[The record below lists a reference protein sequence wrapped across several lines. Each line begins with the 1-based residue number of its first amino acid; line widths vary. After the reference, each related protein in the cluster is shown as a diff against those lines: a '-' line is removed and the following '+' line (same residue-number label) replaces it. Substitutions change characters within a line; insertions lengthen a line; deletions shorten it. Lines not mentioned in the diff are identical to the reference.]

1 MLCKRRWGESAPTRP
16 SSLHQPFA
24 FIMQSNSFITSDRR
38 WSDLLQP
45 ASDAVAILVSLTIV
59 KYAARGWI
67 EDAAIVMGLLA
78 AIIFLL
84 ASRVTGLG
92 RTQDRGSADNE
103 MVTIVVTWT
112 LSVLVLTAI
121 GFATRYDV
129 MFARSV
135 MLSWVLL
142 APAMIGL
149 GRMVM
154 RIVQQTLIRRGIGI
168 RRVAIAG
175 LNDLGRQTARNIE
188 HDSGLGLKLIGFFDD
203 RDEKRQ
209 CDDDRLQADDSLSGS
224 LSDLVK
230 KCRASEVDTVLI
242 TLPMR
247 AEERIKYVLDQLSD
261 STASVYIVPD
271 FFVFELL
278 HSRWISMGGLPA
290 VSVFENPLFGVD
302 GVFKRIADVGLA
314 FAALLVAG
322 IPMMVIAALVKLTS
336 PGPIFFRQR
345 RYGLDGR
352 EILVWK
358 FRSMRTCDNGPVV
371 KQATKDDPRI
381 TRVGSILRKT
391 SLDELPQLFN
401 VLEGTMSLVGPRPHA
416 SAHNEQYR
424 NLIRGYMLRHKVK
437 PGITGLAQVNGCR
450 GETETID
457 KMERRIE
464 WDHQYIRRWSLW
476 LDIKILFKTVMVVWK
491 QDEAY

>member
-1 MLCKRRWGESAPTRP
+1 MQP
-16 SSLHQPFA
+16 SST
-24 FIMQSNSFITSDRR
+24 INSDRR

-45 ASDAVAILVSLTIV
+45 TLDAIAIMGSLFVV
-59 KYAARGWI
+59 KFAARGWV
-67 EDAAIVMGLLA
+67 EDAAVAMGLIA
-78 AIIFLL
+78 VIAFLIT
-84 ASRVTGLG
+84 SRVTGLG
-92 RTQDRGSADNE
+92 RNQDRGNADNE
-103 MVTIVVTWT
+103 ITSIAITW
-112 LSVLVLTAI
+112 VLTVLILTAI
-121 GFATRYDV
+121 GFATRYSQN
-129 MFARSV
+129 FARSV

-149 GRMVM
+149 GRMTL
-154 RIVQQTLIRRGIGI
+154 RITQQFLIQKGIGI

-175 LNDLGRQTARNIE
+175 LNELGRQTASNIDE
-188 HDSGLGLKLIGFFDD
+188 DSGLGLKLIGFFDD
-203 RDEKRQ
+203 RVEKREPTDAANVGDTEAGNTHAQ
-209 CDDDRLQADDSLSGS
+209 NSAYSLSG
-224 LSDLVK
+224 DLQELVNR
-230 KCRASEVDTVLI
+230 CQVGEVDTVLI

-247 AEERIKYVLDQLSD
+247 AEDRIKYLLDQLSD

-278 HSRWISMGGLPA
+278 HSRWTSMGGLPA

-302 GVFKRIADVGLA
+302 GVTKRIADIFLA
-314 FAALLVAG
+314 FCALLVAAV
-322 IPMMVIAALVKLTS
+322 PMMLIATMVKLTS
-336 PGPIFFRQR
+336 KGPVFFRQR

-381 TRVGSILRKT
+381 TRVGAILRKT

-401 VLEGTMSLVGPRPHA
+401 VLEGSMSLVGPRPHA

-424 NLIRGYMLRHKVK
+424 SLIRGYMLRHKVK

-457 KMERRIE
+457 KMERRIQ

-476 LDIKILFKTVMVVWK
+476 LDLKILFKTVMVVWK
-491 QDEAY
+491 QDTAY